1 MSEVTRRPTAGPAA
15 ASPGEVP
22 TIWTTGWTDVFNTGT
37 WRAATPIHEWRPS
50 PCHADCPIGNAI
62 PGWIAHIA
70 EGAFKEAWLSLVETN
85 PFPAVTGRVCHHPCE
100 GHCNRE
106 VIETVVGINGLEH
119 FLGDRA
125 LEEGWALPAPGE
137 PQGRRVAVVG
147 GGPAGLSCAYHLRRL
162 GYDVTVF
169 EARDELGG
177 LLRYGIPEYRLAAR
191 VVDAEISRLLDMGI
205 EVRTGAGVAD
215 RAALEGLEE
224 EFDVVFLAVGAQQ
237 AKTLRYLEEGA
248 GAGRVLDGLE
258 YLRRCTEGVARDL
271 GGRMTVIGGG
281 SAAMDV
287 ARSARRLG
295 HQVTVVAL
303 EARAAMPAQPEE
315 IEQALEEGVALFDGA
330 MVAALTAG
338 ADGGLTLRCVKVT
351 LDPGAPAGELRPVP
365 VEGGEFAVAA
375 DVIVTAIGQ
384 DPDLAAF
391 GDAFGGGL
399 TVERALLV
407 VDPTTFV
414 TTRAGVFAG
423 GDVACADRF
432 VSEAIGA
439 GRRAAFSIA
448 EYLSHPAAVIPG
460 RPALEDAVNRKEVN
474 PFYFDVA
481 ERRER
486 VVAPATERLHSFAE
500 MISAYSTED
509 AGAEAGRC
517 MSCGI
522 CVECDNCFVF
532 CPDMAVQKDASRA
545 GAEDAS
551 RVGAEGGAAA
561 EAAAAV
567 AGDPATEPAAAAN
580 RVAAAGRVAAA
591 VAHAPGAPPGSG
603 PFYFV
608 LDQYC
613 KGCGLCVTEC
623 PRGAVRLEEVNL

>member
-1 MSEVTRRPTAGPAA
+1 MSEVTRRPATGPAA

-22 TIWTTGWTDVFNTGT
+22 TIWTTGWTDIFNTGT
-37 WRAATPIHEWRPS
+37 WRAATPIHEWRSS
-50 PCHADCPIGNAI
+50 PCHTDCPIGNTI
-62 PGWIAHIA
+62 PGWIANIR
-70 EGAFKEAWLSLVETN
+70 EGAYQEAWLALVETN

-125 LEEGWALPAPGE
+125 LEEGWALPAPVGS
-137 PQGRRVAVVG
+137 QGKRVAVVG

-177 LLRYGIPEYRLAAR
+177 LLRYGIPEYRLAAG
-191 VVDAEISRLLDMGI
+191 VVDAEIARLLDLGI
-205 EVRTGAGVAD
+205 EVRLGAPVAD
-215 RAALEGLEE
+215 AAELEALEAEY
-224 EFDVVFLAVGAQQ
+224 DAVFLGVGAQQ
-237 AKTLRYLEEGA
+237 AKMLAHLEDGA

-271 GGRMTVIGGG
+271 GERMTVIGGG

-295 HQVTVVAL
+295 HTVSVVAL
-303 EARAAMPAQPEE
+303 ESRATMPAQPEE

-330 MVAALTAG
+330 MVAAVEAG
-338 ADGGLTLRCVKVT
+338 ADGGLMLNCVKVT
-351 LDPGAPAGELRPVP
+351 LDLGAPAGELRPVP
-365 VEGGEFAVAA
+365 VEGGEFALAA

-391 GDAFGGGL
+391 GDGL
-399 TVERALLV
+399 AVERALLLTE
-407 VDPTTFV
+407 PTTLA
-414 TTRAGVFAG
+414 TSRAGVFAG
-423 GDVACADRF
+423 GDVASVDRF

-439 GRRAAFSIA
+439 GRRAAYSIA
-448 EYLSHPAAVIPG
+448 EYLNHPDACIPE
-460 RPALEDAVNRKEVN
+460 RPKLEDSVNRTEVN
-474 PFYFDVA
+474 PFYFETT

-486 VVAPATERLHSFAE
+486 VVAPAAERLTGFDE
-500 MISAYSTED
+500 TISAYSTED
-509 AGAEAGRC
+509 ATAEAGRC
-517 MSCGI
+517 MSCGF
-522 CVECDNCFVF
+522 CVQCDNCFVF
-532 CPDMAVQKDASRA
+532 CPDMAVQKDASAA
-545 GAEDAS
+545 GAESAAPSAS
-551 RVGAEGGAAA
+551 EGAPATAPPAGVRVT
-561 EAAAAV
+561 AAV
-567 AGDPATEPAAAAN
+567 PC
-580 RVAAAGRVAAA
+580 V
-591 VAHAPGAPPGSG
+591 GAPPDSG

-623 PRGAVRLEEVNL
+623 PRGAVRLEQVNL